1 MQIRYPEYYKKFRCL
16 AGECPDTCCAG
27 WEIPVD
33 RESEKR
39 YRSAYHKNRR
49 FGRKLRKFIKNGQI
63 VSESRVCPFL
73 DGEKLCEIYKE
84 MGPDALCRTCRRHP
98 RHREDYGNLHEI
110 LLLLSCPEAARLVLE
125 ENSGD
130 FYVRDLPERMGNT
143 DGIDGELL
151 DLLLEAREEIW
162 AVGKD
167 RSLSMDRRMALALKY
182 VCRVQRQI
190 APECAASIRAGQTLA
205 DRAAA
210 KPEDSNRFLLM
221 SDFMEALSGLEPV
234 GDLWPGMLE
243 EARTL
248 LYHSRDSRERYQARR
263 WSFPAPDGDAE
274 RLFGYFIYSFF
285 LSSLYD
291 RDPLTKVK
299 MAVLCTMAVEE
310 LDLAARVRK
319 NGDGMLREA
328 EKAEKTDEIEI
339 CHAFARQIENDDENR
354 EELERL
360 LKRREFSARR
370 ICTAL
375 LAED

>member
-39 YRSAYHKNRR
+39 YHAVQKENHR
-49 FGRKLRKFIKNGQI
+49 FGRKLRKYIKNGQI
-63 VSESRVCPFL
+63 MSESRVCPFL

-125 ENSGD
+125 ENSGN
-130 FYVRDLPERMGNT
+130 FYVRDLPERTGNT

-151 DLLLEAREEIW
+151 ELLLKTREEIW
-162 AVGKD
+162 DVGTD
-167 RSLSMDRRMALALKY
+167 RSLSMDRRMALALKCGY
-182 VCRVQRQI
+182 RVQRRI
-190 APECAASIRAGQTLA
+190 GPERADGHRMRQPSA
-205 DRAAA
+205 KGDRAAA
-210 KPEDSNRFLLM
+210 KPEAGNRFLLM

-234 GDLWPGMLE
+234 GDLWPKMLE
-243 EARTL
+243 EARTI
-248 LYHSRDSRERYQARR
+248 LYHSRDSREQYQARR
-263 WSFPAPDGDAE
+263 HRFPAPDSDAE

-285 LSSLYD
+285 LTSLFD

-310 LDLAARVRK
+310 LDLAAGIQ
-319 NGDGMLREA
+319 NPEA
-328 EKAEKTDEIEI
+328 AAYGPGIEQQIKI
-339 CHAFARQIENDDENR
+339 CHVFARQIENDDENR
-354 EELERL
+354 EALERL

-375 LAED
+375 LPED

>member
-49 FGRKLRKFIKNGQI
+49 FGRKLRKYIKNGQI
-63 VSESRVCPFL
+63 VSESWVCPFL

-84 MGPDALCRTCRRHP
+84 LGPDALCKTCRRHP

-162 AVGKD
+162 A
-167 RSLSMDRRMALALKY
+167 
-182 VCRVQRQI
+182 
-190 APECAASIRAGQTLA
+190 
-205 DRAAA
+205 
-210 KPEDSNRFLLM
+210 
-221 SDFMEALSGLEPV
+221 
-234 GDLWPGMLE
+234 
-243 EARTL
+243 
-248 LYHSRDSRERYQARR
+248 
-263 WSFPAPDGDAE
+263 
-274 RLFGYFIYSFF
+274 
-285 LSSLYD
+285 
-291 RDPLTKVK
+291 
-299 MAVLCTMAVEE
+299 
-310 LDLAARVRK
+310 
-319 NGDGMLREA
+319 
-328 EKAEKTDEIEI
+328 
-339 CHAFARQIENDDENR
+339 
-354 EELERL
+354 
-360 LKRREFSARR
+360 
-370 ICTAL
+370 
-375 LAED
+375 